1 MGYWEFIFL
10 QLVINRF
17 QTLFYFGPQE
27 KDITVKLQLV
37 AIVQVTVVEVN
48 WQKKI
53 FVTVL
58 RMNVFQT
65 GGA

>member
-48 WQKKI
+48 WQKKY
-53 FVTVL
+53 V
-58 RMNVFQT
+58 
-65 GGA
+65 